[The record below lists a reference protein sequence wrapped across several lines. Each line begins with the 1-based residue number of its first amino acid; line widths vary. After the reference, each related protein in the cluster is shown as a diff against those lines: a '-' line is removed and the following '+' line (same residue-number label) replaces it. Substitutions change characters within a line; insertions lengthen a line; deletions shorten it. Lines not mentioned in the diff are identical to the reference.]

1 MEAVSVNKMLF
12 TLRVFFRFLLR
23 HNYVNQSPMQDVP
36 LLKENITVPFIFSRK
51 QTNQLI
57 TAIGKKIRKT
67 ESLFLTDLAIYL
79 ALLLLARCGLRIS
92 EPLRLLR
99 THYRTDDC
107 TIYIEKTKFKKYRL
121 IPVPTAVVNQ
131 IDNYLAVRQSL
142 RPDDQTPYLLAGKNQ
157 KPLKAYKVRS
167 VFHQAVKNIGLE
179 QTRKVIGNMNF
190 NPPIPHSLRHSFA
203 INTLRGVIESGKSA
217 QEALPVLA
225 AYLGHKKYHYSAVY
239 LKVADSQARSD
250 LFDFTIWQEWK
261 KI

>member
-1 MEAVSVNKMLF
+1 MKNFESFLATQFNEFLTYRQAMGYSTRHSRSGLLLFDRYLIEKKADWCALSPSFFLQMRSEISMEAVSVNKMLF

-99 THYRTDDC
+99 HHYRTDDC
-107 TIYIEKTKFKKYRL
+107 TIYIEKTKFKKDRL
-121 IPVPTAVVNQ
+121 IPVPIAVIKE
-131 IDNYLAVRQSL
+131 IDNYLAVRQV
-142 RPDDQTPYLLAGKNQ
+142 PET
-157 KPLKAYKVRS
+157 
-167 VFHQAVKNIGLE
+167 
-179 QTRKVIGNMNF
+179 
-190 NPPIPHSLRHSFA
+190 
-203 INTLRGVIESGKSA
+203 
-217 QEALPVLA
+217 
-225 AYLGHKKYHYSAVY
+225 
-239 LKVADSQARSD
+239 
-250 LFDFTIWQEWK
+250 
-261 KI
+261 